1 MLQMTDAQRDELER
15 LRMKAASPEMVT
27 VPRAL
32 LAAVLCDAVANSQG
46 FADLAKVLC
55 DEVAN
60 SQGFAEIAAE
70 YSPTRSRLRRTE
82 AAELARIAELR
93 AIAGIE

>member
-1 MLQMTDAQRDELER
+1 MTDAQRDELKW

-32 LAAVLCDAVANSQG
+32 LGRVLLEAKANSVG
-46 FADLAKVLC
+46 FANVTA
-55 DEVAN
+55 EV
-60 SQGFAEIAAE
+60 
-70 YSPTRSRLRRTE
+70 SRIRVRVREME

>member
-1 MLQMTDAQRDELER
+1 MTDAQRDELER

-32 LAAVLCDAVANSQG
+32 LGIVLIEAEANSVG
-46 FADLAKVLC
+46 FANVT
-55 DEVAN
+55 
-60 SQGFAEIAAE
+60 AELSRIAAKE
-70 YSPTRSRLRRTE
+70 SRLRVRVRAME

>member
-1 MLQMTDAQRDELER
+1 MTDAQRDELER
-15 LRMKAASPEMVT
+15 LRMKAASMGFVT

-32 LAAVLCDAVANSQG
+32 LACVLLEAKVNSKG
-46 FADLAKVLC
+46 FANVTAEVSRISAK
-55 DEVAN
+55 
-60 SQGFAEIAAE
+60 G
-70 YSPTRSRLRRTE
+70 SRLRVRVREME